1 MTLNLIHIYPTSCA
15 EVLLFSGA
23 MTSSLSEISV
33 WWRGF
38 LRYCRWLRLQWS
50 TYTKL
55 IAAASNGTTYDSSA
69 EFTYTRTWWVG
80 ITACEKKGPSLPFTW
95 TRTMDNHNRVF
106 GEANNYSGYSGL
118 SYLYHSS
125 ILLTQTSSTIA
136 TMLGDECKTKWWRGG
151 KTENL
156 VRTPVATI
164 YASKRVTSCA
174 DLQPEDLVSNCH
186 CRCCDSNLAVRLV
199 YK

>member
-1 MTLNLIHIYPTSCA
+1 
-15 EVLLFSGA
+15 
-23 MTSSLSEISV
+23 
-33 WWRGF
+33 
-38 LRYCRWLRLQWS
+38 
-50 TYTKL
+50 
-55 IAAASNGTTYDSSA
+55 
-69 EFTYTRTWWVG
+69 
-80 ITACEKKGPSLPFTW
+80 
-95 TRTMDNHNRVF
+95 MDNHNRVF

-174 DLQPEDLVSNCH
+174 DLQPEALWAIVIVD
-186 CRCCDSNLAVRLV
+186 AVILTLPCAWYINSMWESMPWVCLRW
-199 YK
+199 